1 MTDTDR
7 TPDQIR
13 MDIERT
19 RRELGGD
26 VDALADKVTPS
37 KIMQRQTD
45 KVKSALG
52 SVSERVMGAA
62 SETGDAVSSATD
74 TIGDLPHQA
83 ANRAKGNPMAVGLI
97 AFGIGWL
104 AASLVPASDK
114 EKELAGSLK
123 EAAQP
128 LLSEATDAAKQLA
141 DNLREPAQEAVAAV
155 KDSATD
161 AVEEVKSAAQGAAG
175 DVKDEAQSAKDTVT
189 DTARDE
195 AASAK
200 HKSDTGLY

>member
-13 MDIERT
+13 ADIERT

-37 KIMQRQTD
+37 KIMQRQSD
-45 KVKSALG
+45 KVKSAFG

-62 SETGDAVSSATD
+62 SHTGDTVASVTD
-74 TIGDLPHQA
+74 TMGELPHQA
-83 ANRAKGNPMAVGLI
+83 ADKAKGNPLAVGLI

-114 EKELAGSLK
+114 EKQLAGSLK

-128 LLSEATDAAKQLA
+128 LISEATDAVKQLA
-141 DNLREPAQEAVAAV
+141 DNLREPAEEAVAAV
-155 KDSATD
+155 KSSATG
-161 AVEEVKSAAQGAAG
+161 AVDEVKSAAQNAAT
-175 DVKDEAQSAKDTVT
+175 DVKDEAQSAKDTVA

-195 AASAK
+195 ASAAK
-200 HKSDTGLY
+200 HKTDNDRY

>member
-7 TPDQIR
+7 DQIR
-13 MDIERT
+13 IDIERT

-37 KIMQRQTD
+37 KIMRHQTD
-45 KVKSALG
+45 KVESAFG
-52 SVSERVMGAA
+52 SVSDRVMDTA
-62 SETGDAVSSATD
+62 SYTGDAVSSATD
-74 TIGDLPHQA
+74 SIGKLPHQA
-83 ANRAKGNPMAVGLI
+83 ANTATGNPLAVGLI

-104 AASLVPASDK
+104 AASLVPASEK

-128 LLSEATDAAKQLA
+128 LISEAADAAKQVA
-141 DNLREPAQEAVAAV
+141 DKLREPAQEAVAAV
-155 KDSATD
+155 KDSAED
-161 AVEEVKSAAQGAAG
+161 AIDEVRAAAHGAAN

-189 DTARDE
+189 ET
-195 AASAK
+195 AK
-200 HKSDTGLY
+200 HKSDADLY

>member
-13 MDIERT
+13 SDIERT

-45 KVKSALG
+45 KVKSAVG
-52 SVSERVMGAA
+52 SVSERIMGAA
-62 SETGDAVSSATD
+62 SHTGDAVSSATD
-74 TIGDLPHQA
+74 TLGELPHQA
-83 ANRAKGNPMAVGLI
+83 ANTAKGNPLAVGLI

-114 EKELAGSLK
+114 EKQLAGSLK
-123 EAAQP
+123 EAAAP
-128 LLSEATDAAKQLA
+128 LISEATDAAKQLA

-155 KDSATD
+155 KDSAED
-161 AVEEVKSAAQGAAG
+161 AVDEVKSAAQGAAD
-175 DVKDEAQSAKDTVT
+175 DVKDEAQSATDTVV
-189 DTARDE
+189 DTANDDV
-195 AASAK
+195 AAAK
-200 HKSDTGLY
+200 HKSDAAY